1 MNAPLTGALIARRTT
16 ADGGNLRRIDRAVTA
31 AGKVK
36 LRIKA
41 KGRKRHKLNRTGRV
55 KVAAKVTYTPT
66 FGLPATKT
74 RKIRLGKL

>member
-1 MNAPLTGALIARRTT
+1 M
-16 ADGGNLRRIDRAVTA
+16 
-31 AGKVK
+31 K

-41 KGRKRHKLNRTGRV
+41 KGRKRRKLNRIGRV

>member
-1 MNAPLTGALIARRTT
+1 MRAIERT
-16 ADGGNLRRIDRAVTA
+16 VTA

-36 LRIKA
+36 LRVMA
-41 KGRKRHKLNRTGRV
+41 KGRKRRKLNRTGRV

-74 RKIRLGKL
+74 RKIRLRKL